1 MSGAKPP
8 VACEACAG
16 YPYGTGRVHCNG
28 CAESASLRQRLA
40 TAEAATRQSDAW
52 YRTALKQAER
62 YDQESRTALAD
73 AAALRERV
81 TRAEA
86 LLAEAVELLTGA
98 RCPAVLANEAPT
110 ADFERW
116 YTRRAALSAGFFTR
130 PTPIPT
136 EPDGASGNR
145 QGDDK

>member
-1 MSGAKPP
+1 MSRAKPP

-40 TAEAATRQSDAW
+40 TAEADRDLAGGVATA
-52 YRTALKQAER
+52 
-62 YDQESRTALAD
+62 ALAD

-86 LLAEAVELLTGA
+86 LLREMVDGTGTAEACGCVFCRAGA
-98 RCPAVLANEAPT
+98 FLA
-110 ADFERW
+110 DR
-116 YTRRAALSAGFFTR
+116 
-130 PTPIPT
+130 T
-136 EPDGASGNR
+136 EPDGASGTK
-145 QGDDK
+145 GKP